1 MEETNVLKYP
11 PVALPKK
18 IKDQV
23 RYPKVQLRYEGE
35 FQENYSKMLKV
46 LKVGIIKF
54 L

>member
-1 MEETNVLKYP
+1 MESNTLKYS
-11 PVALPKK
+11 PVVFPKK

-23 RYPKVQLRYEGE
+23 RYPGIQLRYESE
-35 FQENYSKMLKV
+35 FKGDYSKMLKV